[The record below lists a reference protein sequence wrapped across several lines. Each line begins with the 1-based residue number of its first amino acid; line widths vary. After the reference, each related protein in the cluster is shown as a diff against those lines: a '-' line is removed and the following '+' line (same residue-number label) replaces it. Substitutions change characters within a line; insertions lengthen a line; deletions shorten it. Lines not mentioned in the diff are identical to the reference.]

1 MMLWLLWIII
11 AISVLAILFAA
22 YTSAKILKQP
32 EGTDKMK
39 EISKAVHEG
48 AMAFLHKEYRTLAI
62 FMVVVTAVLYYLGYT
77 DKLATGKEMAI
88 AFVVGGFFSALA
100 GNIGMR
106 IATKANAR
114 TADACKKGIND
125 GLKVAFHSGAVM
137 GLTVVGLGL
146 LGVTVL
152 YLIFKD
158 PNIIFGFGF
167 GASSIALFARV
178 GGGIYTK
185 AADVGAD
192 IVGKVEAGIPE
203 DDPRNPATIADNVGD
218 NVGDVAGM
226 GADLFESYVD
236 SIIAAMVLG
245 ALFLPIFGSEVV
257 VLPLLLAGIG
267 IISAIIGNVVI
278 NFLKTKPHTTLNLG
292 IWSSALVMVIASFVV
307 IWQIVGDLSI
317 FWAMLSGLIAGI
329 VIGLVTE

>member
-1 MMLWLLWIII
+1 MLWLLWIII

-48 AMAFLHKEYRTLAI
+48 AMAFLHKEYRTLAV
-62 FMVVVTAVLYYLGYT
+62 FMIVVTAVLYYLGYT
-77 DKLATGKEMAI
+77 GKLASGKEMAV

-106 IATKANAR
+106 IATKSNAR
-114 TADACKKGIND
+114 TAFAAKKSLND
-125 GLKVAFHSGAVM
+125 GLKIAFSSGAVM

-178 GGGIYTK
+178 GG
-185 AADVGAD
+185 
-192 IVGKVEAGIPE
+192 
-203 DDPRNPATIADNVGD
+203 
-218 NVGDVAGM
+218 
-226 GADLFESYVD
+226 
-236 SIIAAMVLG
+236 
-245 ALFLPIFGSEVV
+245 
-257 VLPLLLAGIG
+257 
-267 IISAIIGNVVI
+267 
-278 NFLKTKPHTTLNLG
+278 
-292 IWSSALVMVIASFVV
+292 
-307 IWQIVGDLSI
+307 
-317 FWAMLSGLIAGI
+317 
-329 VIGLVTE
+329 